1 MDDNTLLVGVASL
14 VCLLIGTLVFV
25 KFSKPPTVLPQA
37 DFKKYPLIKKENL
50 SHDTR
55 KFTFGLPKGS
65 VLGLPTGQHI
75 SLRFVG
81 ADGKPVLRSYTPV
94 SDNST
99 IGEFSVVI
107 KVYKAGVNEK
117 FPEGGKMSQYL
128 DALKIGDVIDMKG
141 PKGHMEY
148 KKGGKFSVKPLG
160 KPMESRQTNQIIM
173 IAGGTGITPML
184 QILHFIFE
192 NPGDPNIKVKML
204 YANQSKL
211 LSVVSVAEESR
222 ICCDSLK
229 LIDFVFRQP
238 RTIFWS
244 DQSSRL
250 WQHNFLNDFR
260 FIIHWTDL
268 LPDGNIH
275 RDLSTRKCSKNT
287 VCSTIHAK
295 IRKSSCAGHHP
306 CSNSLVYPT

>member
-204 YANQSKL
+204 YANQTEDDIL
-211 LSVVSVAEESR
+211 VRPELETLAAQFPER
-222 ICCDSLK
+222 FSLHYTLDRPPTGWK
-229 LIDFVFRQP
+229 Y
-238 RTIFWS
+238 
-244 DQSSRL
+244 SSG
-250 WQHNFLNDFR
+250 
-260 FIIHWTDL
+260 FINKEML
-268 LPDGNIH
+268 KKYCLFNN
-275 RDLSTRKCSKNT
+275 SCKNT
-287 VCSTIHAK
+287 QVFMCGPPPMLKFACVPNLIELGFTEKEFVSF
-295 IRKSSCAGHHP
+295 
-306 CSNSLVYPT
+306 